1 MLWKAFVNSVPG
13 SLRARDVRPHQQ
25 RGRAHDG
32 RRVLAGRLPSAVSA
46 REWRAAGGRAVRV
59 HLLQASHRRL
69 LAAPSRVGRSSD
81 CSRVDVDFSSV
92 GVSNCLSRLH
102 YDTVRFFLLIQNL
115 QPVYMHVVRAFRSI
129 SDSPM
134 TFDENTEQYVV
145 TTRCG

>member
-1 MLWKAFVNSVPG
+1 MLTACLDRFERVTSDRISSAAVRMTGGGYSLADCQALCLLESGALLAGVQCVSIFFKRATG
-13 SLRARDVRPHQQ
+13 DCSLRP
-25 RGRAHDG
+25 
-32 RRVLAGRLPSAVSA
+32 AGYD
-46 REWRAAGGRAVRV
+46 
-59 HLLQASHRRL
+59 
-69 LAAPSRVGRSSD
+69 RSSD